1 VPITAPAQERRQY
14 SGGGKIVAHLHG
26 IAMELVSLLKHC
38 KRLVPM
44 LAASTALLLS
54 QGEAKA
60 LNLKTFD
67 LQWSPQ
73 PGSQGAINGKITLDL
88 DSISLPTGFQD
99 PFPGW
104 ATDLSVV
111 VSGTGGSNG
120 TFVQTDFNGWVFDN
134 NGITLDFS
142 QDLIGQGGWG
152 TPSCGFQSV
161 GPCDFNL
168 FSGVG
173 PNGTDY
179 FQLTSGPDSFVLS
192 KFAPAGAPVPGPM
205 PVLGAVAAFGW
216 SRRLR
221 KRISSPL
228 STPHQ
233 A

>member
-1 VPITAPAQERRQY
+1 
-14 SGGGKIVAHLHG
+14 
-26 IAMELVSLLKHC
+26 MDLVSLLKHC

-60 LNLKTFD
+60 LNLKSFV

-88 DSISLPTGFQD
+88 DSISLPTAFQST
-99 PFPGW
+99 FPGW
-104 ATDLSVV
+104 ATDLSLV
-111 VSGTGGSNG
+111 VSGTGGNNG

-152 TPSCGFQSV
+152 TPSCGFQSG

-168 FSGVG
+168 F
-173 PNGTDY
+173 
-179 FQLTSGPDSFVLS
+179 LTGLLSF
-192 KFAPAGAPVPGPM
+192 FC
-205 PVLGAVAAFGW
+205 
-216 SRRLR
+216 
-221 KRISSPL
+221 
-228 STPHQ
+228 
-233 A
+233 